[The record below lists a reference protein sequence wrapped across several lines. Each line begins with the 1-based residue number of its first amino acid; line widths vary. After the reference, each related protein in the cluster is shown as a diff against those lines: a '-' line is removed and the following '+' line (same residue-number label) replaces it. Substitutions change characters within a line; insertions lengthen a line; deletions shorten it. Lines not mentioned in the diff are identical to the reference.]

1 MMTQSGLIVDIKIQ
15 SITDIITN
23 SSTSIITMYNLK
35 DKQEIKDIVNA
46 ILAIEGNHTFDDFFT
61 IRMLIDDYVVD
72 ERMMLQGR
80 VVNKEKYPTEDDFIA
95 YLDGLSDE
103 ELDHWDDIAK
113 DMTYDPIT
121 IFNGY
126 TVNIKEGVEETPEL
140 KQAINAIQSISC
152 IFDYEADYNG

>member
-1 MMTQSGLIVDIKIQ
+1 MMTQSGLIVDIKVQ

-61 IRMLIDDYVVD
+61 IRMLIDDYVAMD
-72 ERMMLQGR
+72 IYQHYEEYQ
-80 VVNKEKYPTEDDFIA
+80 EKYPTEDDFIA

>member
-1 MMTQSGLIVDIKIQ
+1 MMTQSGLTVDIKIQ

-23 SSTSIITMYNLK
+23 SSTSIITMYNLN
-35 DKQEIKDIVNA
+35 DKQEIKNIVNA

-61 IRMLIDDYVVD
+61 IRMLIDDYVAMD
-72 ERMMLQGR
+72 IYQHYEEYQ
-80 VVNKEKYPTEDDFIA
+80 EKYPTEDDFIA

-121 IFNGY
+121 IFSGY
-126 TVNIKEGVEETPEL
+126 TVNIKEGVEETTEL